1 MSNRVIGTVV
11 GSISDDPVLA
21 LPSLNPAKIL
31 SDLSI
36 EVQTVARLLGASDER
51 QRVMIHHSGV
61 WIDHRQ
67 AVIVSLSGSEPTVTR
82 IESGAEKHVRS
93 SSGSR
98 QAGSG
103 ESHHGTPE
111 DVIDRKFDNH
121 LKSYYEEVAE
131 GLKDA
136 GAILVMGPGEARTE
150 FQKQIKSKELLA
162 KVVGN
167 EKCDKMTDP
176 QLVARVREFFA
187 AHAKSA

>member
-1 MSNRVIGTVV
+1 M
-11 GSISDDPVLA
+11 L
-21 LPSLNPAKIL
+21 
-31 SDLSI
+31 
-36 EVQTVARLLGASDER
+36 
-51 QRVMIHHSGV
+51 HFSGV
-61 WIDHRQ
+61 WIDHRH
-67 AVIVSLSGSEPTVTR
+67 AVIVSLSGSESTVTR

-111 DVIDRKFDNH
+111 DVIDQKFDNH

-131 GLKDA
+131 SLKDNEA
-136 GAILVMGPGEARTE
+136 VLVMGPGEARTE

-162 KVVGN
+162 KIVAT

-176 QLVARVREFFA
+176 QIVARVREFFA
-187 AHAKSA
+187 THVKTA